1 MNVACPT
8 ALDAGVVKG
17 VLAAVDCRT
26 RDFAELGYQSLTGA
40 PLFQTALTLLLTIY
54 VAVLGYRLL
63 FATEGARLSEAP
75 GVALRIGVVLMLVAS
90 WATFQTLVFDV
101 AAKAPLEIAGL
112 AAAPLQ
118 AQGSHLAANPVDG
131 LQAAYDQLNI
141 EAAAFGKVAPAVAKS
156 FTSGEAA
163 AGQALSDAAGALF
176 ATTAGLVSVAA
187 IALGVLTAVG
197 PVFVTLFLFRQT
209 RGLFEGWVRAMIA
222 AALAPMGAWVL
233 IVLMLTVLEPWLE
246 ALAQQRAQGLLD
258 VRGAMTAAAIVF
270 VFCAAQVA
278 LVTGACVI
286 AMGFRWRAR
295 AATQAP
301 AATAAPQAVAEPAP
315 SSFETLSRAQRL
327 AVAVRQLDQT
337 TTGLEVRR
345 TSLVRQAA
353 GAQPAF
359 AMDAAPP
366 QRLGDSYRRPQ
377 PRPRARMGSGR

>member
-1 MNVACPT
+1 MAPACTT
-8 ALDAGVVKG
+8 ALDAGVIKG
-17 VLAAVDCRT
+17 VLSAVDCRT

-40 PLFQTALTLLLTIY
+40 PLFQTALTLVLTIY

-75 GVALRIGVVLMLVAS
+75 GVALRVGVVLMLVLS
-90 WATFQTLVFDV
+90 WSSFQTLVFDV

-131 LQAAYDQLNI
+131 LQTAYDQLNAG
-141 EAAAFGKVAPAVAKS
+141 AAAFGKVAPAVAKS

-187 IALGVLTAVG
+187 IALGVLTAIG

-222 AALAPMGAWVL
+222 VALAPMGAWIL
-233 IVLMLTVLEPWLE
+233 IVLLLTVLEPWLQ
-246 ALAQQRAQGLLD
+246 ALAQQRAEGVLD
-258 VRGAMTAAAIVF
+258 VQGAMTVAAIVF
-270 VFCAAQVA
+270 VFCAAQLA
-278 LVTGACVI
+278 LVTGACII

-295 AATQAP
+295 APTP
-301 AATAAPQAVAEPAP
+301 AAAVAAPMAQEPSPGAI
-315 SSFETLSRAQRL
+315 ETLSRAQRL
-327 AVAVRQLDQT
+327 AVAVRQMDQASA
-337 TTGLEVRR
+337 GLEIRR
-345 TSLVRQAA
+345 TSQLRQAA
-353 GAQPAF
+353 AGVG
-359 AMDAAPP
+359 AAPAQGAGP
-366 QRLGDSYRRPQ
+366 APRRLSDDYRRPEV
-377 PRPRARMGSGR
+377 RPRARLGGAR